1 MKKFLIAINRLSGGG
16 AERVA
21 TLLANALSEKHD
33 VYLLVK
39 FRYPDEYQ
47 LSEKVKV
54 HTIADSSE
62 AFSSIGKIKRLMKI
76 RKIAK
81 AIHPDVLI
89 SFLPQTQVSMMIA
102 TFGMKINKIETV
114 RNSPWNEN
122 LSPLMLRLW
131 RKCFKRADGVIF
143 QTQEQGEFFSKK
155 VRDKSM
161 IFPNPVSKACFEK
174 ERVYSERITDFV
186 AVGRLAP
193 QKNYPLMIKAFYKAV
208 QENKDLKLHI
218 FGSGSEKEITD
229 LTNLIDSLHLSENVF
244 LMGRSENV
252 FDEVLK
258 RDAFIM
264 SSDFE
269 GMPNALMEAMALG
282 TVCISTNCR
291 TGPKDLIDDKE
302 NGFLVPVNNEDALAN
317 AILSISQL
325 PLSEQIKLGTSAKQK
340 IISLQEGNSLEEL
353 EKMIE
358 GFKTK

>member
-1 MKKFLIAINRLSGGG
+1 MKKILIAINQLSGGG

-21 TLLANALSEKHD
+21 TLLANYLSENHD
-33 VYLLVK
+33 VSMVVK
-39 FRYPDEYQ
+39 FRYPNEYA
-47 LSEKVKV
+47 LSPKVNV
-54 HTIADSSE
+54 YTIAESEE
-62 AFSSIGKIKRLMKI
+62 AFFKTRKIKRLARRRELTKNI
-76 RKIAK
+76 K
-81 AIHPDVLI
+81 PDVLI
-89 SFLPQTQVSMMIA
+89 SFLPRVQISMMIA
-102 TFGMKINKIETV
+102 TFGIRIKRIETV
-114 RNSPWNEN
+114 RNSPWNEE
-122 LSPLMLRLW
+122 LGRLETFLW
-131 RKCFKRADGVIF
+131 KKCFKRADGVIF
-143 QTQEQGEFFSKK
+143 QTEEQGEFFSDK
-155 VRDKSM
+155 VRNKS
-161 IFPNPVSKACFEK
+161 IILPNPVSKSCFEK
-174 ERVYSERITDFV
+174 ERCYSEKIENFV

-208 QENKDLKLHI
+208 QKNKDLKLHI
-218 FGSGSEKEITD
+218 FGSGSEKEIAD
-229 LTNLIDSLHLSENVF
+229 LTNLIESLDLNNNVF

-291 TGPKDLIDDKE
+291 TGPKDLIDHGA
-302 NGFLVPVNNEDALAN
+302 NGFLVPVKDKETLAN
-317 AILSISQL
+317 AILNVSKL
-325 PLSEQIKLGTSAKQK
+325 THSEQVKIGKSAKQK